1 MAVAVTPASEKLGGL
16 MRRDLRHYAS
26 QTTFRLVAGSLFL
39 LFTIG
44 LGAIWLIYGPYAALM
59 GLLCLLGALIPIGL
73 IALSIYGMDWVVKRG
88 NRE

>member
-1 MAVAVTPASEKLGGL
+1 MAVAVTPANEKLGGL

-59 GLLCLLGALIPIGL
+59 GLLCLSGALVPIGL